1 MSEHEPAAAA
11 QARGVGEAEAWEA
24 IADWA
29 LRLAA
34 APTEDERL
42 RQGVLAV
49 CDLVPSCHAAS
60 AVLVRHHRRVA
71 EVAVGED
78 ADAAE
83 EAQDRHDEGPGLSA
97 LRTGVAEHVADLDA
111 ETRWPRWA
119 HSAREAGLGA
129 ALALPLPRSHGVLT
143 LYAPRAGGF
152 SADDLAAAG
161 ALATLVD
168 MAVAAGRELASRSS
182 ALVNRTVIG
191 QAQGILMER
200 FRATPQ
206 EAFAM
211 LRAASQRTNHK
222 LSAVAAVVAETGQL
236 P

>member
-34 APTEDERL
+34 ASTEEERL

-49 CDLVPSCHAAS
+49 CDLVPPCHAAS

-71 EVAVGED
+71 EVAVGGD

-119 HSAREAGLGA
+119 RSAREAGLGA

-143 LYAPRAGGF
+143 LYAPRAAGF
-152 SADDLAAAG
+152 SPTTWRPPARWRRWSISPSPPDASWRAG
-161 ALATLVD
+161 PPPWSTAP
-168 MAVAAGRELASRSS
+168 SS
-182 ALVNRTVIG
+182 ARPRG
-191 QAQGILMER
+191 
-200 FRATPQ
+200 
-206 EAFAM
+206 
-211 LRAASQRTNHK
+211 S
-222 LSAVAAVVAETGQL
+222 
-236 P
+236 